1 MEVSAAARTEFDK
14 RFRAAVIGVASRI
27 VSAFLLNRACLS
39 LRSKRRK
46 SGFVRD
52 ADAVARRRF
61 IRLILRHFRS
71 GFLRSVFAPIGA
83 DENCA
88 GFEKFIINKK
98 GFESFMKLQKI
109 VLLAAFSFA
118 AAPFAA
124 AQVAPNS
131 PPPAPPPAA
140 KPAPRLSET
149 LAQNLENS
157 KQTEVSRERREQ
169 AYAKLLEGQRY
180 FWNSSP
186 VRAQGRG
193 AAAARLAR
201 QAFQKAVEL
210 DPTLAE
216 GYTALAELA
225 ATPPPGDADEAIM
238 LATIATRLNPNNFGA
253 RRIMAR
259 LYTIKSGLGNERLDP
274 ILAQKAVAEWKE
286 VARLDA
292 RNAEAWAF
300 LSDFYEKTNQPNE
313 RIDALQKWIASAA
326 PVDGQFYRRLMGG
339 QEDLAP
345 ESATLKLGDAFLK
358 SGKTRE
364 AVEIFSRAVA
374 DDPDNA
380 GAVEMLRRS
389 LESGDAGAATIA
401 VESLQQA
408 IFANPE
414 NPALIV
420 LLAQTQAR
428 AGRFDEASKVLQ
440 TASARIAESDRVAA
454 GNLQIAL
461 GDLLARAK
469 RTDEAVAAYQKSLNV
484 RGLGDTEPATD
495 DEREFVIA
503 VFDKMIQ
510 AYKNANRPNDVKAVI
525 ERARRLLGKNDL
537 FADRQAISFYRE
549 SGMKAEALEIVRRMR
564 ARDPEDYGNL
574 RLEATI
580 LTENGKVDEAV
591 GLVKSLL
598 QKKTVKPA
606 AIAEPT
612 GNNQS
617 FSAMPQPSDDFTNYL
632 FISNLYSQASRGKD
646 AIDAANQAFAVAQGE
661 ERRQIAKLTLATA
674 QQMSG
679 DFKSAEETLRLIL
692 RQTPD
697 NPIALNNL
705 GYFLLERDEKITEA
719 FELINRAVKIDP
731 TNPSFL
737 DSLGWAY
744 YKLGKYAEA
753 EKYLLQAASF
763 DAASAA
769 INEHLGD
776 VYQKQG
782 KNDSARAHWQKALNL
797 SSEKAEITRL
807 KTKLNAKDSK

>member
-1 MEVSAAARTEFDK
+1 
-14 RFRAAVIGVASRI
+14 
-27 VSAFLLNRACLS
+27 
-39 LRSKRRK
+39 
-46 SGFVRD
+46 
-52 ADAVARRRF
+52 
-61 IRLILRHFRS
+61 
-71 GFLRSVFAPIGA
+71 
-83 DENCA
+83 
-88 GFEKFIINKK
+88 
-98 GFESFMKLQKI
+98 MKLEKI

-124 AQVAPNS
+124 AQIAPDT

-140 KPAPRLSET
+140 KPMPRLSET
-149 LAQNLENS
+149 LAQNLES
-157 KQTEVSRERREQ
+157 SRQTEITRERREQ
-169 AYAKLLEGQRY
+169 AYVKLLEGQRY

-186 VRAQGRG
+186 VRSQGRG
-193 AAAARLAR
+193 ASAARMAR

-210 DPTLAE
+210 NPTLAE

-225 ATPPPGDADEAIM
+225 ATTLPGDADEAIM
-238 LATIATRLNPNNFGA
+238 LATIATRLSPNNFGA
-253 RRIMAR
+253 HRLIAR
-259 LYTIKSGLGNERLDP
+259 LYTIKSGLVNARLDP
-274 ILAQKAVAEWKE
+274 VISQKAIDEWKE
-286 VARLDA
+286 VTRLDA

-300 LSDFYEKTNQPNE
+300 LSDFYEKTNQTNE
-313 RIDALQKWIASAA
+313 RIDALQKWIASAT
-326 PVDGQFYRRLMGG
+326 PVDGQFYRRMTGG
-339 QEDLAP
+339 QDDLSP
-345 ESATLKLGDAFLK
+345 ESAALKLGDAYLK
-358 SGKTRE
+358 NGKTRE
-364 AVEIFSRAVA
+364 ATEIFSRTVA

-380 GAVEMLRRS
+380 AAVEMLRRS
-389 LESGDAGAATIA
+389 LDSGDTGAAAIA

-408 IFANPE
+408 VFANPE

-440 TASARIAESDRVAA
+440 TATIRIAESDRAAA

-461 GDLLARAK
+461 GDLMAKAK

-484 RGLGDTEPATD
+484 RGLGETEPATD

-537 FADRQAISFYRE
+537 FADRQTISFYRE
-549 SGMKAEALEIVRRMR
+549 SGMKAEALAVVRQMR

-580 LTENGKVDEAV
+580 LTEDGKVDEAV
-591 GLVKSLL
+591 NLVRSLL
-598 QKKTVKPA
+598 KKKTVKPGA
-606 AIAEPT
+606 AAEPT
-612 GNNQS
+612 EADQT
-617 FSAMPQPSDDFTNYL
+617 FSAKPQPYDDFTNHL

-646 AIDAANQAFAVAQGE
+646 AIEAANQAFAVAQGE

-705 GYFLLERDEKITEA
+705 GYFLLERNEKITEA
-719 FELINRAVKIDP
+719 FDLISRAVKIDP

-753 EKYLLQAASF
+753 EEYLLQAASF
-763 DAASAA
+763 DQASPA

-776 VYQKQG
+776 VYEKQK
-782 KNDSARAHWQKALNL
+782 KNAQAREAWQKALNL
-797 SSEKAEITRL
+797 SSEAAEINRL
-807 KTKLNAKDSK
+807 KTKLNLKNSK

>member
-1 MEVSAAARTEFDK
+1 
-14 RFRAAVIGVASRI
+14 
-27 VSAFLLNRACLS
+27 
-39 LRSKRRK
+39 
-46 SGFVRD
+46 
-52 ADAVARRRF
+52 
-61 IRLILRHFRS
+61 
-71 GFLRSVFAPIGA
+71 
-83 DENCA
+83 
-88 GFEKFIINKK
+88 
-98 GFESFMKLQKI
+98 MKLEKI
-109 VLLAAFSFA
+109 VLLAAFSLTT
-118 AAPFAA
+118 APFAA

-131 PPPAPPPAA
+131 PPPAPPPAV
-140 KPAPRLSET
+140 KPTPRLSET

-157 KQTEVSRERREQ
+157 KQTEVTRERREQ

-186 VRAQGRG
+186 VRSQGKG
-193 AAAARLAR
+193 ASAARMAR

-210 DPTLAE
+210 DPNLAE

-225 ATPPPGDADEAIM
+225 ATTPPGDADEAIM

-253 RRIMAR
+253 RRLMAR
-259 LYTIKSGLGNERLDP
+259 LYTIKSGLVGERFDP
-274 ILAQKAVAEWKE
+274 LIARKAIAEWKE
-286 VARLDA
+286 VTRLDA

-313 RIDALQKWIASAA
+313 RIDALTKWIASAA
-326 PVDGQFYRRLMGG
+326 PIDSNFYRRMTGG
-339 QEDLAP
+339 QVDLSP
-345 ESATLKLGDAFLK
+345 ESATLKLGEAYLR

-364 AVEIFSRAVA
+364 ATEIFSRAVA

-380 GAVEMLRRS
+380 AAVEMLRRS
-389 LESGDAGAATIA
+389 LESGDAGAASIA

-408 IFANPE
+408 VFANPE

-440 TASARIAESDRVAA
+440 TASARVAESDRVSA
-454 GNLQIAL
+454 GNLQVAL
-461 GDLLARAK
+461 GDLLAKAK

-484 RGLGDTEPATD
+484 RGLDDTEPATD

-510 AYKNANRPNDVKAVI
+510 AYKNANRPNDVKTVI
-525 ERARRLLGKNDL
+525 ERARRLLGKSDI
-537 FADRQAISFYRE
+537 FADRQAISFFRE
-549 SGMKAEALEIVRRMR
+549 SGMKAEALQAVRQLR

-591 GLVKSLL
+591 NMIKSLL
-598 QKKTVKPA
+598 KKKSVKSA
-606 AIAEPT
+606 SGT
-612 GNNQS
+612 DSNQES
-617 FSAMPQPSDDFTNYL
+617 RTFSAMPQQYDDFTNHL

-646 AIDAANQAFAVAQGE
+646 AIEAANQAYAAAVGE

-674 QQMSG
+674 QQTSG
-679 DFKSAEETLRLIL
+679 DFKSAEETLRQIL

-705 GYFLLERDEKITEA
+705 GYFLLERGEKIAEA
-719 FELINRAVKIDP
+719 FGLIERAVKIDP

-753 EKYLLQAASF
+753 EEYLLLAASF
-763 DAASAA
+763 DNASAA

-776 VYQKQG
+776 VYDKQKKPAQ
-782 KNDSARAHWQKALNL
+782 ARESWQKALNL
-797 SSEKAEITRL
+797 ASESADVNRL
-807 KTKLNAKDSK
+807 KTKLNLKNPK